1 MIFRVN
7 NYRGWEYVRLHLKI
21 TSISKGSRHCP
32 PPSLPPPPHYHHY
45 EDLENMYV
53 LEIVVRYEFLEVCT
67 GPHFFNFNHSSP
79 KAFGLA
85 RKFTLKCVTLRNKS
99 IIFNLL

>member
-67 GPHFFNFNHSSP
+67 GPHFLILIIPAQRHSGWPESS
-79 KAFGLA
+79 L
-85 RKFTLKCVTLRNKS
+85 
-99 IIFNLL
+99 